1 MVYMSDEQLN
11 HVWKGV
17 LQELESSISRTVFK
31 TWFEKSR
38 LLSLKFDTA
47 ELGVDNQFAEKNIR
61 KYAEERL
68 VAAISREVGRPI
80 IKVQYT
86 VITSTTKKGPVNL
99 SLEGVVPSMSAPILE
114 LITTNNE
121 VPIRHNLNPRYSF
134 DNFIIGDR
142 NRLAWAAAKGVAD
155 RPGTAYNPLY
165 LYGGVGLGKTHLMQA
180 IGNEI
185 ISKTPQKRV
194 LYVSCEQFTNE
205 YVAAVQKGKTEQLKQ
220 KYRGVDVFLMDDIQ
234 FMAGKDGTQEEF
246 FHTFNTLYQE
256 NKQIIMTSDK
266 VPSDIKG
273 LEERL
278 ASRFTQGMIADMQL
292 PNLETRLAILQAK
305 CEEKNITIEPD
316 ILLYIADRVESNIRE
331 LEGALTTVLLQIEA
345 GGGSGMESVQA
356 ALKSFSSISK
366 PLRKTS
372 ADQICSIV
380 CEFYMIE
387 VADVKGPRRQK
398 ELVKPRQIIMYLL
411 KHEMGLTFPA
421 IGRQLGGRDH
431 TTAMHSVQKVEK
443 DMKKSPELLEE
454 LQRIK
459 ELFYSGN
466 K

>member
-1 MVYMSDEQLN
+1 MSEDQLSKI
-11 HVWKGV
+11 WKEV
-17 LQELESSISRTVFK
+17 LQELENNISRTVFK
-31 TWFEKSR
+31 TWFSKSS
-38 LLSLKFDTA
+38 LLSLKSNIA
-47 ELGVDNQFAEKNIR
+47 ELGVDNLFAEKNIR
-61 KYAEERL
+61 KYAEERII
-68 VAAISREVGRPI
+68 AALSREAGRPI
-80 IKVQYT
+80 MNITYKVVGT
-86 VITSTTKKGPVNL
+86 ASKKQPINL
-99 SLEGVVPSMSAPILE
+99 SLEAITPQNIAPVIE
-114 LITTNNE
+114 LHSNNSE
-121 VPIRHNLNPRYSF
+121 APIRHNLNPRYTF
-134 DNFIIGDR
+134 DSFIIGDR

-180 IGNEI
+180 VGNEI
-185 ISKTPQKRV
+185 IARTPQKRV

-246 FHTFNTLYQE
+246 FHTFNTLYQD

-292 PNLETRLAILQAK
+292 PNLETRLAILQVK
-305 CEEKNITIEPD
+305 CNEKNIEIAPD

-345 GGGSGMESVQA
+345 GGGSSMESVQA
-356 ALKSFSSISK
+356 ALKSFSSVSK
-366 PLRKTS
+366 PVKKTS
-372 ADQICSIV
+372 AEQICAIV
-380 CEFYMIE
+380 CEYYSIDI
-387 VADVKGPRRQK
+387 VDVKGPRRQK

-431 TTAMHSVQKVEK
+431 TTAMHSVEKIEK
-443 DMKKSPELLEE
+443 DMKKIPELLGE
-454 LQRIK
+454 LQEIK
-459 ELFYSGN
+459 ELFYAGS